1 MIEVWKWNQ
10 VLMKVIH
17 PASSV
22 NSPSEMETRVGRTG
36 LGGCCCCCLTSV
48 DEDGAR
54 SRTGAGR
61 VGDGGSAYI
70 DCKKHQLIYISC
82 TVLVARGA

>member
-1 MIEVWKWNQ
+1 MESTSNEG
-10 VLMKVIH
+10 H

-36 LGGCCCCCLTSV
+36 LGGCLTSV

-54 SRTGAGR
+54 SSTGAGR

-70 DCKKHQLIYISC
+70 DCEKRNISSF
-82 TVLVARGA
+82 T